1 MQLMKRSLVFAA
13 LMLAGPVPLALAQPC
28 DSTKQRCGDG
38 PNQPPQGQSSQP
50 SQPSQPSQGQSN
62 RPSQPPGQS
71 NRPSQPS
78 QGQSNR
84 PGQPPGQSNRPG
96 QPSGN
101 PTIIRVPPGEESYY
115 RKQ

>member
-50 SQPSQPSQGQSN
+50 SQPSQGQSN
-62 RPSQPPGQS
+62 RPS
-71 NRPSQPS
+71 
-78 QGQSNR
+78 
-84 PGQPPGQSNRPG
+84 QPPGQSNRPG

>member
-50 SQPSQPSQGQSN
+50 SQPSQP
-62 RPSQPPGQS
+62 
-71 NRPSQPS
+71 
-78 QGQSNR
+78 
-84 PGQPPGQSNRPG
+84 PGQSNRPG